1 MWDHSVTDP
10 LYHYNVVDDGLRPY
24 DLPMAHD
31 ITTGNPVLENDYFF
45 VSHEDTMQDA
55 GFYFPEMD
63 WAGRLALTLN
73 LK

>member
-45 VSHEDTMQDA
+45 VSHEDTM
-55 GFYFPEMD
+55 
-63 WAGRLALTLN
+63 
-73 LK
+73 